1 MTNADPAT
9 PGRAAHEDTET
20 AILRLAREEPQLG
33 QAAVADRLRQ
43 TGLRISPSGVRY
55 IWQKYGLETAIKRL
69 QALVEADEQ
78 GEDALTETQRQ
89 HLQRGALSARLA
101 RSASSSDMGA
111 DADEEPVER
120 RRIILNAAAELFADH
135 GYDRTS
141 IRDIA
146 RRVGLLPG
154 SVYHYFPSKDE
165 LFLSV
170 HREGFERTLERVKNA
185 AASGTDAWDC
195 LRRACEVH
203 IEGIVVG
210 SPVDRIAGHNLAL
223 TGHTDLLGEIRPQRE
238 AYERVFK
245 ELIDALPLAPDTDR
259 TLLRLFLLGG
269 MNWVYLWYREGKR
282 TPSEIAD
289 RMVEMLRTGVSLPAG
304 ATRTVQ

>member
-1 MTNADPAT
+1 MSNADSRV
-9 PGRAAHEDTET
+9 PGKVAQEDTEA

-33 QAAVADRLRQ
+33 QMAVADRLRQ
-43 TGLRISPSGVRY
+43 SGLRISPSGVRY
-55 IWQKYGLETAIKRL
+55 IWQKHGLETTVKRL

-78 GEDALTETQRQ
+78 GEDALTETQRR
-89 HLQRGALSARLA
+89 HLARGELSARLA
-101 RSASSSDMGA
+101 RSASSDLHAGG
-111 DADEEPVER
+111 DDEPLER

-185 AASGTDAWDC
+185 AASGADPWDC

-203 IEGIVVG
+203 VEGIVMG

-238 AYERVFK
+238 AYEKVFK
-245 ELIDALPLAPDTDR
+245 ELIDALPLAPDADR

-282 TPSEIAD
+282 TPREIAD
-289 RMVEMLRTGVSLPAG
+289 RMVDMLRTGVGLPVG
-304 ATRTVQ
+304 ATRTIQ